1 MPPNNK
7 GSKKNLLN
15 IKVIDNKHVPLNEH
29 TEYEALSEYSANTL
43 TKKKQFFNHL
53 WNDKSS
59 SLKIISNKS
68 LINKNHEL
76 IESLKINKDYYIVNE
91 AVES

>member
-15 IKVIDNKHVPLNEH
+15 IKVIDNKHVPLIEH
-29 TEYEALSEYSANTL
+29 TDYELLSEYSANTP
-43 TKKKQFFNHL
+43 TEKKQFFNHL
-53 WNDKSS
+53 CNDKSS
-59 SLKIISNKS
+59 NLKLISNKS

-76 IESLKINKDYYIVNE
+76 IDNLKINKDYYIVNE